1 MSLTSLK
8 LDGLCWGAAALAGV
22 SSCTKLQVLQ
32 LGHCPELV
40 STGLIALPGSI
51 TRFETGGVVHTPEN
65 LEATVTPSGAHTF
78 VKP

>member
-51 TRFETGGVVHTPEN
+51 TRFETGGVVY
-65 LEATVTPSGAHTF
+65 ATVTPSGVHTLDITSY
-78 VKP
+78 K